1 MISIRNMVKNILRK
15 ELLIP
20 VKKIKSQQVLTSDL
34 GLSPSE
40 LNILLY
46 FVEEKYKMR
55 IVAIQ
60 PKITVQELIYNIEQ
74 TRKYY
79 PTFIK

>member
-20 VKKIKSQQVLTSDL
+20 VKKIKSHQVLTSDL

-40 LNILLY
+40 LNALLY
-46 FVEEKYKMR
+46 FIEEKCKMR

-60 PKITVQELIYNIEQ
+60 PKIAVQELIITSNKPK
-74 TRKYY
+74 KY
-79 PTFIK
+79 